1 MTSETVQHSAHASEA
16 EFTIYVD
23 TPLRARYEADDEEE
37 SDGEESE
44 EEGEEEEED
53 DEEDDASADASPPP
67 KKKRGARKQAPWK
80 DPAPRAP
87 PKAPQPASIDMTGWD
102 SD

>member
-1 MTSETVQHSAHASEA
+1 MNDGRRVEGDE
-16 EFTIYVD
+16 D
-23 TPLRARYEADDEEE
+23 ARDGDDARDDDADDDDDEEE
-37 SDGEESE
+37 
-44 EEGEEEEED
+44 
-53 DEEDDASADASPPP
+53 EEDDASADASPPP

>member
-1 MTSETVQHSAHASEA
+1 MNNAW
-16 EFTIYVD
+16 Y
-23 TPLRARYEADDEEE
+23 DD
-37 SDGEESE
+37 DDD
-44 EEGEEEEED
+44 EEEED

>member
-1 MTSETVQHSAHASEA
+1 MCFRGMEKGATGDWQHPVGG
-16 EFTIYVD
+16 I
-23 TPLRARYEADDEEE
+23 
-37 SDGEESE
+37 
-44 EEGEEEEED
+44 EEEED